1 MVARIS
7 GWLVMALALVVLSG
21 CASMQ
26 TQFAREA
33 ELVAARGEPHRIW
46 DNPDGTRTYEYS
58 TQPNGS
64 STWMYTIDANGSIVE
79 QHDALSPRNRAR
91 VERGMSKDEV
101 ARLLGEHDS
110 VQIYRRLNEEVWDW
124 RIPTDHGFAGTY
136 FNVHFIDDVVDR
148 TSITQ
153 IHYGGDGGLSGWFGH
168 PFGWGMGIGYH
179 HHPRFYGGYGHPW
192 GWSPWYGW

>member
-1 MVARIS
+1 MTASPTSSGTTGGGRAAGSRPERSRHRTRPQRGQSEATMVARIS

-110 VQIYRRLNEEVWDW
+110 VQIYRRLN
-124 RIPTDHGFAGTY
+124 
-136 FNVHFIDDVVDR
+136 
-148 TSITQ
+148 
-153 IHYGGDGGLSGWFGH
+153 
-168 PFGWGMGIGYH
+168 
-179 HHPRFYGGYGHPW
+179 
-192 GWSPWYGW
+192 